1 MNALQLVNRLL
12 ETGVDVDNPETYL
25 APRLDDWD
33 KYPLQMKVRDM
44 PGGTRRE
51 GEGYSDQWDFVY
63 NNWLFVVSTYEDG
76 TQIWSAH
83 YKAPAFSWSDPEE
96 RAQGWSWSGGGDPVK
111 LPANYDPNV
120 YMAKLKKMA
129 DENPNVWKARHVPHM
144 PKP

>member
-1 MNALQLVNRLL
+1 MNALHLVNRLL

-44 PGGTRRE
+44 PGGTRRS
-51 GEGYSDQWDFVY
+51 GEGYSDQWEFVY
-63 NNWLFVVSTYEDG
+63 KNWLFVVSTYENG
-76 TQIWSAH
+76 EQIWSAH
-83 YKAPAFSWSDPEE
+83 YKSPAFDWSDPEE
-96 RAQGWSWSGGGDPVK
+96 KARGWAWSGGGEPER
-111 LPANYDPNV
+111 LPLGYNPNA

-129 DENPNVWKARHVPHM
+129 DENPNVWKKRWVPEM